1 MITLDERIAALTPA
15 QRQLLELRLKKQ
27 SLIADKK
34 RILVPIQPDGSK
46 RPFFCIHSAVGGVG
60 YYANLAR
67 HLNADQ
73 PFYGVQALGL
83 EAEQEPLTRVEEMA
97 SYYIEVIR
105 TVQPTGPYLL
115 GGHSSGGLV
124 AFEMAQ
130 QLRRGGDDVKLLAL
144 LDTQLP
150 ARLNATADEFSRMM
164 DDASLWA
171 RLTRAMGLMAGRD
184 ISVSVEELSSL
195 GPEEQ
200 LNHVLDR
207 LTRANA
213 LPIPQRAE
221 HYPLSVRQ
229 LLLRRVLRVFN
240 ANYTA
245 EQNYLPQTYPGRVTV
260 IQVEDR
266 AAAPTGRAARSPGA
280 SKWSEFSPEPV
291 EVHTVPGN
299 HVTVMTEPFVRDVAE
314 KLNGCLEAVAGN

>member
-1 MITLDERIAALTPA
+1 
-15 QRQLLELRLKKQ
+15 
-27 SLIADKK
+27 
-34 RILVPIQPDGSK
+34 
-46 RPFFCIHSAVGGVG
+46 
-60 YYANLAR
+60 
-67 HLNADQ
+67 
-73 PFYGVQALGL
+73 
-83 EAEQEPLTRVEEMA
+83 A

-130 QLRRGGDDVKLLAL
+130 QLRRQGEGVKLLAL

-150 ARLNATADEFSRMM
+150 ARLNTSEDEFSRMM

-171 RLTRAMGLMAGRD
+171 RLTRAMGFMTGRD
-184 ISVSVEELSSL
+184 VTVSVEVLSSL

-207 LTRANA
+207 LTQANA
-213 LPIPQRAE
+213 LPIPQQAE

-260 IQVEDR
+260 IQVGVHGADSGER
-266 AAAPTGRAARSPGA
+266 IEAQPGA
-280 SKWSEFSPEPV
+280 SKWNEFSTEPV

-299 HVTVMTEPFVRDVAE
+299 HVTVMTEPYVRDVAE
-314 KLNGCLEAVAGN
+314 KLNACLEAVAGN